1 MRKLV
6 LMVVVHPHS
15 ANEVLAFLQC
25 EFGATVR
32 SVAPMQDSRLLI
44 VFSVEVKENDP
55 DAGASI
61 LAYLEQAFEE
71 AGLKQVIKA
80 Y

>member
-6 LMVVVHPHS
+6 LMVVVHPHA
-15 ANEVLAFLQC
+15 ANQVLAFLQC
-25 EFGATVR
+25 DFGATVQ
-32 SVAPMQDSRLLI
+32 SVAPMQASRLLI

-55 DAGASI
+55 DAGAST
-61 LAYLEQAFEE
+61 LVCLEQALEE
-71 AGLKQVIKA
+71 AGLKDGIKA